1 MARNKFD
8 VDEKLESSFDKK
20 KLLRLL
26 SYTKPYK
33 NTLIV
38 VMLLMLLSSVLSL
51 IGPMCMKVVV
61 DDFIPDKNVKALL
74 YTSLALVLINLFGAW
89 ITRYRTLTV
98 NRVGQSMIQKIRLD
112 LFTHMQDLP
121 FTYFDNRPHGKILSR
136 VINYVNALSDL
147 LTNGLVDVF
156 VQLFSLIVVI
166 IYMLFLNVQFTLVC
180 LAGMPIFLVVLTVLK
195 KWHRSAWQTYS
206 AKTSN
211 LNAYIHESIEG
222 VRVTQSSVREDKN
235 LGIFYGLCRDSRR
248 SMMQAQAIGL
258 CISNTVEFISVLTIA
273 FVYTLG
279 VYQITNQTLKVGA
292 LIAFTGYISYFWNPV
307 TYLANFYNSLITAFA
322 YAERIMEMM
331 EEPVVVENLP
341 GAIRLPRVR
350 GEVEYQNVT
359 FRYEEG
365 ERNILENTSFH
376 VEPGQKIALVGP
388 TGAGKT
394 TVINLLARFYD
405 IQGGKILIDG
415 HDIKHVTLK
424 SLRSQMGIMLQDTFL
439 FTGTVMENIRY
450 SRPNASDADV
460 VKAAKAVSAHEFIT
474 ALPDGYNTFV
484 TERGSALSAG
494 QRQLISFAR
503 TILADPA
510 ILILDEATSAIDTE
524 TERVLQK
531 SVEVLMEGRTSF
543 VIAHRLS
550 TIKNSD
556 KILYVADG
564 GIAESGTHDELMAKK
579 GKYYELYTSQY
590 KFVEQDEM
598 TNKK

>member
-1 MARNKFD
+1 
-8 VDEKLESSFDKK
+8 
-20 KLLRLL
+20 
-26 SYTKPYK
+26 
-33 NTLIV
+33 
-38 VMLLMLLSSVLSL
+38 
-51 IGPMCMKVVV
+51 
-61 DDFIPDKNVKALL
+61 
-74 YTSLALVLINLFGAW
+74 
-89 ITRYRTLTV
+89 
-98 NRVGQSMIQKIRLD
+98 
-112 LFTHMQDLP
+112 
-121 FTYFDNRPHGKILSR
+121 
-136 VINYVNALSDL
+136 
-147 LTNGLVDVF
+147 
-156 VQLFSLIVVI
+156 
-166 IYMLFLNVQFTLVC
+166 
-180 LAGMPIFLVVLTVLK
+180 
-195 KWHRSAWQTYS
+195 
-206 AKTSN
+206 
-211 LNAYIHESIEG
+211 
-222 VRVTQSSVREDKN
+222 
-235 LGIFYGLCRDSRR
+235 
-248 SMMQAQAIGL
+248 
-258 CISNTVEFISVLTIA
+258 
-273 FVYTLG
+273 
-279 VYQITNQTLKVGA
+279 
-292 LIAFTGYISYFWNPV
+292 
-307 TYLANFYNSLITAFA
+307 
-322 YAERIMEMM
+322 MEMM

-450 SRPNASDADV
+450 SRPNASNADV

-503 TILADPA
+503 TILAAPA

>member
-1 MARNKFD
+1 M
-8 VDEKLESSFDKK
+8 
-20 KLLRLL
+20 
-26 SYTKPYK
+26 
-33 NTLIV
+33 
-38 VMLLMLLSSVLSL
+38 
-51 IGPMCMKVVV
+51 
-61 DDFIPDKNVKALL
+61 
-74 YTSLALVLINLFGAW
+74 
-89 ITRYRTLTV
+89 
-98 NRVGQSMIQKIRLD
+98 
-112 LFTHMQDLP
+112 
-121 FTYFDNRPHGKILSR
+121 
-136 VINYVNALSDL
+136 
-147 LTNGLVDVF
+147 
-156 VQLFSLIVVI
+156 
-166 IYMLFLNVQFTLVC
+166 
-180 LAGMPIFLVVLTVLK
+180 
-195 KWHRSAWQTYS
+195 
-206 AKTSN
+206 
-211 LNAYIHESIEG
+211 
-222 VRVTQSSVREDKN
+222 
-235 LGIFYGLCRDSRR
+235 
-248 SMMQAQAIGL
+248 
-258 CISNTVEFISVLTIA
+258 
-273 FVYTLG
+273 
-279 VYQITNQTLKVGA
+279 
-292 LIAFTGYISYFWNPV
+292 
-307 TYLANFYNSLITAFA
+307 
-322 YAERIMEMM
+322 
-331 EEPVVVENLP
+331 
-341 GAIRLPRVR
+341 
-350 GEVEYQNVT
+350 
-359 FRYEEG
+359 
-365 ERNILENTSFH
+365 
-376 VEPGQKIALVGP
+376 
-388 TGAGKT
+388 
-394 TVINLLARFYD
+394 
-405 IQGGKILIDG
+405 IDG

-450 SRPNASDADV
+450 SRPNASNADV

>member
-8 VDEKLESSFDKK
+8 VDETLQSSFDKK

-26 SYTKPYK
+26 SYALPYK
-33 NTLIV
+33 KTLIGV
-38 VMLLMLLSSVLSL
+38 LALMLISSVLGL
-51 IGPMCMKVVV
+51 IGPMLIEVVV
-61 DDFIPDKNVKALL
+61 DDFIPAKDYMALV
-74 YTSLALVLINLFGAW
+74 YTSIALVVINLIAAA
-89 ITRYRTLTV
+89 ITRFRTLSV
-98 NRVGQSMIQKIRLD
+98 NQVGQSIIQKIRYD
-112 LFTHMQDLP
+112 LFSHMQQLP

-166 IYMLFLNVQFTLVC
+166 IFMLFLNVQFTLVC
-180 LAGMPIFLVVLTVLK
+180 LAGMPVFFLVLTLLK
-195 KWHRSAWQTYS
+195 KWHRRAWQTYS

-211 LNAYIHESIEG
+211 LNAYIHESIAG
-222 VRVTQSSVREDKN
+222 VRVTQSFVREDKN
-235 LGIFYGLCRDSRR
+235 LDIFYGLCKDSRR

-258 CISNTVEFISVLTIA
+258 CIANTVEFISVLTIA
-273 FVYTLG
+273 FIYTLG
-279 VYQITNQTLKVGA
+279 VYEITNSTLQVGA

-331 EEPVVVENLP
+331 EEPTVVNDLP
-341 GAIRLPRVR
+341 DATPLPHIS
-350 GEVEYQNVT
+350 GEVEFQDVT

-365 ERNILENTSFH
+365 ERNILEHTSFH
-376 VEPGQKIALVGP
+376 VAPGQKIALVGP

-394 TVINLLARFYD
+394 TVINLISRFYD
-405 IQGGKILIDG
+405 IQEGKILIDG

-424 SLRSQMGIMLQDTFL
+424 SLRQQMGIMLQDSFL
-439 FTGTVMENIRY
+439 FTGTIMDNIRY
-450 SRPNASDADV
+450 SKPNASDEDV
-460 VKAAKAVSAHEFIT
+460 VRAAKAVSAHDFIV
-474 ALPDGYNTFV
+474 ALPDGYRTFV
-484 TERGSALSAG
+484 TERGSTLSAG

-503 TILADPA
+503 TILANPA
-510 ILILDEATSAIDTE
+510 ILILDEATSSIDTE

-556 KILYVADG
+556 RIMYIADG

-579 GKYYELYTSQY
+579 GKYYELYTAQY
-590 KFVEQDEM
+590 KFLEE
-598 TNKK
+598 